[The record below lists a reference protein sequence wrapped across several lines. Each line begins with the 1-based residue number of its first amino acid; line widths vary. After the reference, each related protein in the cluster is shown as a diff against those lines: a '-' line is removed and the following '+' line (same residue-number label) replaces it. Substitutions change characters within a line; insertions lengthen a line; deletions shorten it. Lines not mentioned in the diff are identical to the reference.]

1 MRAKTALLSTV
12 HLHTTMMQS
21 EKPLVTYHKWTE
33 SELALVTEGIAKYG
47 HRWRLIKKFMLPDV
61 PVQTIKNKYYS
72 QVNKMKNNAKVVP
85 QDVVVHKEEEQEI
98 GQLIR
103 IL

>member
-1 MRAKTALLSTV
+1 
-12 HLHTTMMQS
+12 MQS

-61 PVQTIKNKYYS
+61 PVQAIKNKYYS
-72 QVNKMKNNAKVVP
+72 QVNKMKNRAALAQQSNVLC
-85 QDVVVHKEEEQEI
+85 KEEEQDI
-98 GQLIR
+98 SQLIR
-103 IL
+103 ILQQLKL

>member
-1 MRAKTALLSTV
+1 
-12 HLHTTMMQS
+12 MQS
-21 EKPLVTYHKWTE
+21 EKSMVTYHRWTE
-33 SELALVTEGIAKYG
+33 RELALITEGIAKYG

-72 QVNKMKNNAKVVP
+72 QVNKIKQGFRVAQETTLV
-85 QDVVVHKEEEQEI
+85 QKEEEQDI
-98 GQLIR
+98 SQLIR

>member
-1 MRAKTALLSTV
+1 MRSHYA
-12 HLHTTMMQS
+12 HPHTTIMEG
-21 EKPLVTYHKWTE
+21 EKSVVTYHKWTE

-61 PVQTIKNKYYS
+61 PIQTIKNKYYS
-72 QVNKMKNNAKVVP
+72 QVNKRKNSERAMALSESS
-85 QDVVVHKEEEQEI
+85 QSSRSEEEQDI
-98 GQLIR
+98 GELIR